1 MPTIDNT
8 KTGFVR
14 NTAREFS
21 FIADRVYCS
30 GEIIQVLGRIGVVTG
45 EKKLQPGEEVNIC
58 FDRRVEVEKL
68 DPATEIL
75 FEAGVSYHDVTV
87 TANPMVADVAGA
99 GTFDIGFATKDSPAG
114 EKSVEVIFPLGI
126 A

>member
-14 NTAREFS
+14 NSAREHS

-30 GEIIQVLGRIGVVTG
+30 GEIIQILGRIGIVTG
-45 EKKLQPGEEVNIC
+45 EKKLQPGEEVNVC
-58 FDRRVEVEKL
+58 FDRTVDVEKL
-68 DPATEIL
+68 DPATPIA
-75 FEAGVSYHDVTV
+75 FGAGVGYHDVTV

-114 EKSVEVIFPLGI
+114 ERFVEVIFPLGI
-126 A
+126 V

>member
-8 KTGFVR
+8 KTGYVR
-14 NTAREFS
+14 NSAREHS

-30 GEIIQVLGRIGVVTG
+30 GEIIQILGRIGVVTG
-45 EKKLQPGEEVNIC
+45 EKKLQQGEEVNVC
-58 FDRRVEVEKL
+58 FDRTVDVEKL
-68 DPATEIL
+68 DPATPIA
-75 FEAGVSYHDVTV
+75 FGDGVGYHDVTV

-114 EKSVEVIFPLGI
+114 ERFVEVIFPLGI
-126 A
+126 V